1 MGVLGGVG
9 GTVRLRRPRL
19 QTDTGPRWDGTEQI
33 VAYVQ
38 PGCGIFIAP
47 LG

>member
-1 MGVLGGVG
+1 MTAETSLA
-9 GTVRLRRPRL
+9 
-19 QTDTGPRWDGTEQI
+19 DTEPRWDGTEQI